1 MGCAIKFYLSDTMT
15 VTSELI
21 SLGED
26 TEVALY
32 RNIKAVPDTWDQ
44 LAPKHNIFLERTYL
58 TVLEKFPPREMQF
71 AYLVFYQNKKPVG
84 IAIGQIQLFRA
95 NQNIQEEKTDAGLLG
110 RIGSFVKDKVAEKI
124 SFYTLVCGNLL
135 LTGEHGFYF
144 SAQINISNQ
153 VDLLYR
159 GLNGVLPKLGEQGT
173 EVSAILIKE
182 IKEENKDRIGTDLG
196 KYYQEFSMQPNMVFE
211 LDPNWRTFQDYVD
224 CISSKYRVRMKRA
237 FKKAAAIRKQPLDL
251 DLMIANKKQI
261 HEMYLGV
268 ANNSDFNSAEL
279 HEDYFIELKRAFPE
293 SFQLT
298 GYFIGDELIGYYT
311 TIKNHAEL
319 EAHFLGFDYEKNRIY
334 QTYLNVLFDIIRDGI
349 AADTKKIVFA
359 RTALEIKSSIGAEP
373 EEMYFYARHRSKLS
387 NRLLQSMVEFLQP
400 ESPQWIQRRPFK
412 K

>member
-1 MGCAIKFYLSDTMT
+1 MSSKFYYSDTMT

-32 RNIKAVPDTWDQ
+32 RKIEAIPEAWDQ
-44 LAPKHNIFLERTYL
+44 LAPKDNIFLQRTYL
-58 TVLEKFPPREMQF
+58 SVLEKFPPREMQF
-71 AYLVFYQNKKPVG
+71 AYLVFYQNKKPAG
-84 IAIGQIQLFRA
+84 IAIAQIQLFRA
-95 NQNIQEEKTDAGLLG
+95 NQNIQEEKADAGLLG

-144 SAQINISNQ
+144 SPHLNISNQ
-153 VDLLYR
+153 VDLLYN
-159 GLNGVLPKLGEQGT
+159 GLNGVLPKLSQQGT

-182 IKEENKDRIGTDLG
+182 IAEENKEDIGPLLC
-196 KYYQEFSMQPNMVFE
+196 KHYQEFTMQPNMVFE

-224 CISSKYRVRMKRA
+224 RISSKYRVRMKRA
-237 FKKAAAIRKQPLDL
+237 FKKAAPIRKESMDL
-251 DLMIANKKQI
+251 DTIIANKKRI

-279 HEDYFIELKRAFPE
+279 HEDYFLELKRAFPE
-293 SFQLT
+293 AFQLT
-298 GYFIGDELIGYYT
+298 GYFVEEELIGYYT
-311 TIKNHAEL
+311 TIKNCEEL

-334 QTYLNVLFDIIRDGI
+334 QTYLNILFDITQDGI
-349 AADTKKIVFA
+349 AANVKKIVFA

-373 EEMYFYARHRSKLS
+373 EEMYFYARHRSKFS

-400 ESPQWIQRRPFK
+400 KSPEWIQRRPFK